1 MKKLILV
8 AVAALLALTA
18 HAQFY
23 VGGQV
28 GLRASSGYT
37 NLTILPEVGYN
48 LNENMSIGT
57 VIGYDFESWKDTE
70 TRGTFE
76 INPYFRY
83 SFLQLGHVSLFADAQ
98 LQLALY
104 NSHDKVFDTKDNSF
118 SWGLG
123 IAPGLAIPVSEN
135 LSFVG
140 HLGRVGYYN
149 DTFELGVNGNYFTV
163 GAYYSF

>member
-1 MKKLILV
+1 MQRYPSYSVSTNI
-8 AVAALLALTA
+8 
-18 HAQFY
+18 
-23 VGGQV
+23 
-28 GLRASSGYT
+28 YT
-37 NLTILPEVGYN
+37 R
-48 LNENMSIGT
+48 
-57 VIGYDFESWKDTE
+57 K
-70 TRGTFE
+70 
-76 INPYFRY
+76 
-83 SFLQLGHVSLFADAQ
+83 FAG
-98 LQLALY
+98 
-104 NSHDKVFDTKDNSF
+104 VPTKDNSF